1 MLVMVDTDM
10 DDVVTAVVAEGH
22 LINQRPS
29 WTRTKRPDLAQYM
42 HQVFSYASTLCASQG
57 FLLRSSGTAFV

>member
-22 LINQRPS
+22 FINQH
-29 WTRTKRPDLAQYM
+29 LG
-42 HQVFSYASTLCASQG
+42 C
-57 FLLRSSGTAFV
+57 

>member
-22 LINQRPS
+22 FINQQLSFPQEPGVS
-29 WTRTKRPDLAQYM
+29 P
-42 HQVFSYASTLCASQG
+42 
-57 FLLRSSGTAFV
+57 